1 VAGAVSASGGRTGW
15 IDRVGVDRRRTGWNE
30 RPGSTSAG
38 EAGDGEAGAVW
49 SVAMS
54 VGRATIGRMDKM
66 RQLRLAKD
74 AMDRDWAE
82 PELDLGVVAAHAG
95 YSRYHFIRAF
105 KEAYGETPG
114 QYLTHRRIERAEEM
128 LRSADLSVTEI
139 CHLVGFSSLGTFSA
153 RFKARTGLTPSEYR
167 TKHVGRGAALIPG
180 CYAMLWA
187 GGFPTATL
195 EKRRAARP
203 AYGDEQ
209 EATSISTSSDRRA
222 ET

>member
-1 VAGAVSASGGRTGW
+1 
-15 IDRVGVDRRRTGWNE
+15 
-30 RPGSTSAG
+30 
-38 EAGDGEAGAVW
+38 
-49 SVAMS
+49 
-54 VGRATIGRMDKM
+54 MDKM
-66 RQLRLAKD
+66 RQLRLGKD

-105 KEAYGETPG
+105 KGAYGETPG

-139 CHLVGFSSLGTFSA
+139 CHLVGFSSLGSFSA
-153 RFKARTGLTPSEYR
+153 GFKARTGLTPSEYR
-167 TKHVGRGAALIPG
+167 AEHVGRGAALIPG

-195 EKRRAARP
+195 KKRRAGRP
-203 AYGDEQ
+203 VYGDRDQQ
-209 EATSISTSSDRRA
+209 EAASPDRSA
-222 ET
+222 ES